1 LSSVLDALLVT
12 SAATLF
18 ESAPFILA
26 ALALTQTPLWWN
38 ARMDAYL
45 GCGCGVGPSAR
56 SLPAAAATWLVFGP
70 LVAGARLA
78 GAMLV
83 ARFQHRHHA
92 CSNHRASLLSE
103 LHLLVPVA
111 ALGAAA
117 ALFLPAV
124 AGAHTSRAEA
134 FALGAAAAFVT
145 APCALGSVGL
155 AAAVRSVLPAASAGF
170 LCVAGI
176 LDVRTW
182 LRPRGQAC
190 RHDACAYAMF
200 ALACAIVAAR
210 CGSGL
215 VHPKL
220 AIALWPCAVA
230 GAFCAYRFRNEQSG
244 RLRIAPA
251 VMLSGALLAAPP
263 PQYHATETTLGDAFA
278 GERVDFTGVLTR
290 TGDAAT
296 LVRYAITCCR
306 ADAAPIVIRLL
317 NAPASTMRGWMHA
330 RGVLV
335 ARGGNL
341 RLRADALTPIA
352 PPADPFVYR

>member
-26 ALALTQTPLWWN
+26 ALALTQTPLRWS

-78 GAMLV
+78 GAMVV
-83 ARFQHRHHA
+83 ARLQRAHRA
-92 CSNHRASLLSE
+92 CSDHRASLLSE
-103 LHLLVPVA
+103 LHLLGPLA
-111 ALGAAA
+111 ALGASV
-117 ALFLPAV
+117 ALFLPAI
-124 AGAHTSRAEA
+124 AGAHTSRAAA

-145 APCALGSVGL
+145 APCALGAVGL
-155 AAAVRSVLPAASAGF
+155 AAAVRSALPAASAGF

-176 LDVRTW
+176 VDARTW
-182 LRPRGQAC
+182 LHRRGTAVE
-190 RHDACAYAMF
+190 HDALAYGIF

-210 CGSGL
+210 GGGGL

-220 AIALWPCAVA
+220 ALALWPCAGA
-230 GAFCAYRFRNEQSG
+230 GVFCAYRFRDAQSG

-263 PQYHATETTLGDAFA
+263 PVYHATETTLGDAFA

-306 ADAAPIVIRLL
+306 ADAAPVVIRLL
-317 NAPASTMRGWMHA
+317 NAPPPTMRGWMHA

-335 ARGGNL
+335 THGDSL
-341 RLRADALTPIA
+341 RLRTETLAPIA
-352 PPADPFVYR
+352 APADPFVYR

>member
-1 LSSVLDALLVT
+1 MLTALLVT

-26 ALALTQTPLWWN
+26 ALALTQTPLRWN

-45 GCGCGVGPSAR
+45 GCGCGAGPSAR

-78 GAMLV
+78 GAMLIE
-83 ARFQHRHHA
+83 RFSRTGHSCDRDRA
-92 CSNHRASLLSE
+92 ASLLSE
-103 LHLLVPVA
+103 LHLLLPIA

-117 ALFLPAV
+117 VSFLPAI
-124 AGAHTSRAEA
+124 AGVHTSRAAA
-134 FALGAAAAFVT
+134 FALGAAAAFVIS
-145 APCALGSVGL
+145 PCALGSVGL

-176 LDVRTW
+176 FDARAW
-182 LRPRGQAC
+182 LHRRSATAA
-190 RHDACAYAMF
+190 HDAFAYAIV

-210 CGSGL
+210 GGAGL
-215 VHPKL
+215 VHPRL
-220 AIALWPCAVA
+220 ALALWPCAIA
-230 GAFCAYRFRNEQSG
+230 GAYGAYRFRSVQCAKV
-244 RLRIAPA
+244 RIAPI
-251 VMLSGALLAAPP
+251 VMLAGALLAVPP
-263 PQYHATETTLGDAFA
+263 PEYHATETTLGDAFA
-278 GERVDFTGVLTR
+278 GERVDFTGMLTR

-306 ADAAPIVIRLL
+306 ADAAPVVIRLL
-317 NAPASTMRGWMHA
+317 HAPPSAAHGWMHA
-330 RGVLV
+330 RGALV
-335 ARGGNL
+335 ARGNDL
-341 RLRADALTPIA
+341 RLRTDTLTAIA